1 MSKRKDA
8 FESAKIFGYSKE
20 DAITDWRQLQEDTL
34 EEANIGIISQ
44 DKEQILHY
52 AKMVILFGLK
62 SRAPYYTGNLMMRGF
77 KDKMK
82 GKKGCDITIL
92 APGLTNKK
100 TRRKLPRYGWQTDML
115 DRLQFYTQDGDYI
128 DVPNK
133 NKGWVER
140 SLGDS
145 LEKIINK
152 FEGEIQN
159 ENI

>member
-1 MSKRKDA
+1 MAARKDA
-8 FESAKIFGYSKE
+8 FESAKIFGYKKE
-20 DAITDWRQLQEDTL
+20 DAITDWTQLQEDAL
-34 EEANIGIISQ
+34 EEANIGMISQ
-44 DKEQILHY
+44 DKEQILNY

-62 SRAPYYTGNLMMRGF
+62 ARAPYYTGNLMMRGF

-82 GKKGCDITIL
+82 GKRGCDITIL

-115 DRLQFYTQDGDYI
+115 DRLQFYNEDGDYI

-140 SLGDS
+140 SLSDS

-152 FEGEIQN
+152 FEGEIQD